1 MRRTAAFVIAGIL
14 FVTGTIGVA
23 VATGSRLAEEE
34 QFTLYSETLRFG
46 SVDVPPRGFSLGD
59 QDIVLDMLWSDA
71 AKTIAAGRD
80 RVVSEW
86 LHRSHAMVQV
96 EYSIDGRGK
105 LFAAGT
111 LNFSEAFLE
120 SGDDLAIVGGTGEF
134 ENVHGSVHLSVFDP
148 ETFQNDIHLL
158 P

>member
-1 MRRTAAFVIAGIL
+1 
-14 FVTGTIGVA
+14 
-23 VATGSRLAEEE
+23 
-34 QFTLYSETLRFG
+34 
-46 SVDVPPRGFSLGD
+46 
-59 QDIVLDMLWSDA
+59 MLWSDA

-86 LHRSHAMVQV
+86 IHRSHVMAQI

-111 LNFSEAFLE
+111 LNFSDAFLE